1 LVFKVSWYKKEVDM
15 KRVSLLVLV
24 TLFLALAL
32 VAAVPT
38 STLAII
44 VPDEVYVQQQQQQ
57 PRITLTPEEG
67 FSAIM
72 ISGEGFWGG
81 RVSIYWGDDL
91 QNPIPTVPFDVWVG
105 WSGEQRFG
113 YWTAIIVVPKQT
125 EPGQYRITARD
136 EEGASAQAWFTVVDM
151 TGPEG
156 PEGPAGATGPQ
167 GTAGE
172 QGPPGEPGPATGLS
186 IVALILAVIAVGI
199 MAFMALKK
207 LIVG

>member
-1 LVFKVSWYKKEVDM
+1 M

-32 VAAVPT
+32 AAAVPT
-38 STLAII
+38 STLALIL
-44 VPDEVYVQQQQQQ
+44 PEEVYVQQQQ

-81 RVSIYWGDDL
+81 RVSIYWGEDM
-91 QNPIPTVPFDVWVG
+91 QNPIPTVPLDVWVG

-113 YWTAIIVVPKQT
+113 SWTAIIVVPTQT
-125 EPGQYRITARD
+125 EPGEYHITATD
-136 EEGASAQAWFTVVDM
+136 EEGASAQAWFTVVNM

-156 PEGPAGATGPQ
+156 PEGPEGP
-167 GTAGE
+167 TGE